1 MDDELLQ
8 GIEVVPADLES
19 LNTKKKKNLM
29 SETLSSAA

>member
-8 GIEVVPADLES
+8 GIEVVPAHLES
-19 LNTKKKKNLM
+19 LNTKKNLM

>member
-19 LNTKKKKNLM
+19 LNTKKNQM

>member
-19 LNTKKKKNLM
+19 LNTKKNL